1 MMEKMLAI
9 GLALS
14 LYDKMTPGLNSVG
27 GSIENL
33 EAKITKFGDKL
44 RGFGAKSL
52 AIGTAITAPLGV
64 ALNSYQDLARA
75 QGEIA
80 SLGIRE
86 SGIADIT
93 KAAREFSNE
102 FAGTTAPEFISAS
115 YDIKSGISSLKD
127 KAVGEFTKI
136 AAMTG
141 AATKSSTSEMTSL
154 FATGFGIYR
163 GQFNEF
169 GSSVIEG
176 WENLSDE
183 EKDIKFGEYFSGGF
197 ASAVQTFK
205 TTGANMSAAIS
216 NLGATATS
224 ANVSF
229 EEQLAI
235 LGTLQ
240 ATMSGSEAATKYR
253 AFLGSAAK
261 ASDALGLSFM
271 DANNQLLTMP
281 EIIGQIK
288 EKYGETIDALEAQE
302 LKKAFGTDE
311 AVSLITLMY
320 DKTDSLKTNIEEL
333 GASLEDGT
341 TKTKKMALDIN
352 KGKEFELLGQQLN
365 NLSSLIGQTF
375 APAALWLGKVIGEVV
390 MSVSTWMEENQTL
403 ASVIG
408 TGVAILGAALV
419 VIGSTAL
426 AIGTVTMALGP
437 LKIALAGTV
446 IAFKALGTII
456 AFVGKAFLFNP
467 IGIAVAAIA
476 GAAYLIYSNWDFLKE
491 WFSGFFDG
499 LAKQFAWV
507 GSAIDKLKSV
517 GGAVMDFFGFGGKED
532 VEVNANKNLN
542 IANQIQEKPLK
553 IGDGYLQ
560 GEQNATARI
569 TPATSSDANMLGATN
584 QFKSSENTGGNIA
597 HNNYD
602 VKINVNNP
610 NSNVDVEKAI
620 KKALAEEKRDKQ
632 NRGIE

>member
-1 MMEKMLAI
+1 
-9 GLALS
+9 
-14 LYDKMTPGLNSVG
+14 
-27 GSIENL
+27 
-33 EAKITKFGDKL
+33 
-44 RGFGAKSL
+44 
-52 AIGTAITAPLGV
+52 
-64 ALNSYQDLARA
+64 
-75 QGEIA
+75 
-80 SLGIRE
+80 
-86 SGIADIT
+86 
-93 KAAREFSNE
+93 
-102 FAGTTAPEFISAS
+102 
-115 YDIKSGISSLKD
+115 
-127 KAVGEFTKI
+127 
-136 AAMTG
+136 
-141 AATKSSTSEMTSL
+141 
-154 FATGFGIYR
+154 
-163 GQFNEF
+163 
-169 GSSVIEG
+169 
-176 WENLSDE
+176 
-183 EKDIKFGEYFSGGF
+183 
-197 ASAVQTFK
+197 
-205 TTGANMSAAIS
+205 
-216 NLGATATS
+216 
-224 ANVSF
+224 
-229 EEQLAI
+229 
-235 LGTLQ
+235 
-240 ATMSGSEAATKYR
+240 
-253 AFLGSAAK
+253 
-261 ASDALGLSFM
+261 
-271 DANNQLLTMP
+271 MP

-507 GSAIDKLKSV
+507 GSAIDKLNIV
-517 GGAVMDFFGFGGKED
+517 GGAVIDFFGFGG
-532 VEVNANKNLN
+532 
-542 IANQIQEKPLK
+542 I
-553 IGDGYLQ
+553 
-560 GEQNATARI
+560 
-569 TPATSSDANMLGATN
+569 
-584 QFKSSENTGGNIA
+584 
-597 HNNYD
+597 
-602 VKINVNNP
+602 
-610 NSNVDVEKAI
+610 
-620 KKALAEEKRDKQ
+620 
-632 NRGIE
+632 